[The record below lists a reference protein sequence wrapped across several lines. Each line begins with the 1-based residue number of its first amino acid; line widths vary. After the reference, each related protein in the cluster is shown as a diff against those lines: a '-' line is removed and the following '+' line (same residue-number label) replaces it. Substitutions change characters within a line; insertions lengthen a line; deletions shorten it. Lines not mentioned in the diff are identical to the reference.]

1 MSSVLGVS
9 ASCVAGHVAQSRSW
23 VPSVNARISTHR
35 RVFVGGAG
43 VTRSHGWR
51 TLERGVARRSGGT
64 GWGGSNAQTEP
75 LDLTEENVQQVL
87 LDARSELL
95 QLFDLKVGITGVVQL
110 AEIDGPFVTLRLSGR
125 FWHTRSMVL
134 ARVANYLQK
143 RIPEI
148 VEVQIEDESQ
158 LDDSAANF

>member
-87 LDARSELL
+87 LDARSEVCHACVALL
-95 QLFDLKVGITGVVQL
+95 SCS
-110 AEIDGPFVTLRLSGR
+110 LS
-125 FWHTRSMVL
+125 
-134 ARVANYLQK
+134 
-143 RIPEI
+143 
-148 VEVQIEDESQ
+148 QILPCCCSC
-158 LDDSAANF
+158 LT